1 MKRERERSLW
11 HSLFTGGYVSTY
23 VGAVIKNPNHFF
35 FVFASGVEVMCS
47 RTEGPAWLNSPP
59 SSSSCVMSIYI
70 RRYTRMLPSSGLP
83 IRFQGGSQDTYVLEK
98 ERWWS
103 PHLLLFLPPVINAL
117 DVYCSRNETMQDNSQ
132 SRTTTKKWER
142 SFFCFVQE
150 VLGNIDLAQ
159 GTKARREKA
168 SVRSL
173 SYRNSY
179 WKKIS
184 SIIQR
189 SAGRISSS
197 SSRDL

>member
-103 PHLLLFLPPVINAL
+103 PHLLLFLPLSLMHSTSIV
-117 DVYCSRNETMQDNSQ
+117 V
-132 SRTTTKKWER
+132 
-142 SFFCFVQE
+142 
-150 VLGNIDLAQ
+150 
-159 GTKARREKA
+159 GTKQCRTIAKAEQQQKSEKDLFFLFRRCWVISIWRRAQRPGEKKHLWDPFRTEIA
-168 SVRSL
+168 IGKR
-173 SYRNSY
+173 YR
-179 WKKIS
+179 
-184 SIIQR
+184 Q
-189 SAGRISSS
+189 
-197 SSRDL
+197 